1 VIQGVRIKPLRVLAD
16 ERGFLM
22 EILREDDE
30 IFQRF
35 GQVYMTG
42 CRYGTAKAWHS
53 HRQQTDH
60 FVCVAGKALLVLYD
74 ARETSPSRGQV
85 QEIALAAPGWPP
97 RDPSH
102 TPLLVQIPP
111 LVLHGFTALEENE
124 ARILNVPTHP
134 YRHSDPDELRQPWNS
149 TQIPFRWPDF
159 VIGGG

>member
-1 VIQGVRIKPLRVLAD
+1 VIHNVRIKPLRVLAD

-22 EILREDDE
+22 EILRVDDE
-30 IFQRF
+30 IFQGF

-42 CRYGTAKAWHS
+42 CRYGIAKAWHS
-53 HRQQTDH
+53 HRLQTDH
-60 FVCVAGKALLVLYD
+60 FVCVSGKALLVLYD
-74 ARETSPSRGQV
+74 AREASPSRGQV
-85 QEIALAAPGWPP
+85 QQIALEAPP
-97 RDPSH
+97 DASH
-102 TPLLVQIPP
+102 RTLLVQIPP
-111 LVLHGFTALEENE
+111 LVLHGFTALGEEE